1 MAGKV
6 VNSSLV
12 LLSKFGAS
20 RQECA
25 SKTATSHIQNVGCNS
40 IKRQTLQKNN
50 MKKTQLLLLLIL
62 FAFNSFGQNFSTKKG
77 GHIYQLDIP
86 DYFTRCFDLND
97 VATMEYK
104 NIVKETYLVVIDEE
118 KEEINSVGM
127 QFVSSTDFLKY
138 FVKDYFL
145 DAKNRHVSETKEFKN
160 NENSFSQ
167 VEFSFSN
174 EDGEY
179 FMLITAVETKTHF
192 YKILIWTLLGNKDQY
207 IEDFGKIAGSLK
219 D

>member
-1 MAGKV
+1 
-6 VNSSLV
+6 
-12 LLSKFGAS
+12 
-20 RQECA
+20 
-25 SKTATSHIQNVGCNS
+25 
-40 IKRQTLQKNN
+40 